1 MPFEKEDGAMV
12 VTGEDSILA
21 MQMMSQIK
29 FLELEEKTGI
39 VVSRGR
45 SLLASCKEQ
54 HGLKARSKKAAIVEM
69 KELFNERFN
78 RFYDV

>member
-54 HGLKARSKKAAIVEM
+54 HGLKSRSKKAAIVEM
-69 KELFNERFN
+69 KELFNERFD